1 MSDHATERLRQAR
14 ESQNIKKN
22 GQIDN
27 MTNEDVMQELK
38 NRGMP
43 TFGTN

>member
-1 MSDHATERLRQAR
+1 MPDHATERLRQAR
-14 ESQNIKKN
+14 ENQNIKKN